1 VLDKKL
7 KDLGLIEGKERQL
20 LLIFGAKRWWRTLE
34 DWSRIEWNLVRGGG
48 RVGEMCVIGL
58 RISSIDDMLCYINF
72 F

>member
-34 DWSRIEWNLVRGGG
+34 DWSRIE
-48 RVGEMCVIGL
+48 
-58 RISSIDDMLCYINF
+58 
-72 F
+72 